1 VKKIL
6 IFGAG
11 RGSRDVL
18 QLIEQI
24 NSKTMIWKV
33 IAFIDTDDSLKNKKV
48 DGIPVY
54 KTVSSIVGIDNDIYG
69 ITGIQVPKIRKKIIE
84 LEIEGNNL
92 KLATLIH
99 PSIDV
104 PIDADIG
111 DGSVLFPGVI
121 MAKNVT
127 LGKSVLVNYNTLL
140 GIDLIVGEYAFI
152 GPSVI
157 ITASCS
163 IGNETT
169 IGAGCMFVPGV
180 AVGDKCM
187 IGFGTKLIGNIDNS
201 RNIFDLPRK
210 ISSEIIERPQRVS
223 W

>member
-1 VKKIL
+1 
-6 IFGAG
+6 
-11 RGSRDVL
+11 
-18 QLIEQI
+18 
-24 NSKTMIWKV
+24 M
-33 IAFIDTDDSLKNKKV
+33 KNKKV